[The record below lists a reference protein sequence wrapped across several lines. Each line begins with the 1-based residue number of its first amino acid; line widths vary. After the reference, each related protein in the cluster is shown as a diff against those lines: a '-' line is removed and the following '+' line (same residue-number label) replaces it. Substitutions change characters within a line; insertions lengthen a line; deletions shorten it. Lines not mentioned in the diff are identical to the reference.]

1 MQQKLLER
9 KLGGIQS
16 NDVFCSG
23 SVSFVYSLS
32 ELGSLCALCDTD
44 FCRSTVRSDRANG
57 TVRSATKAGRPS
69 TLSALTVPYGNAS
82 HAECAKPFRLLSN
95 WSITWGRSG
104 FSCTTTRHPYRF
116 STTDVKK
123 VVRLRSD
130 ASRDETLSVSTLL
143 FPFIESSVSC
153 KRHRA
158 ASRSFRLRST
168 FSDRGLSKAKAQAP
182 DTFYL

>member
-44 FCRSTVRSDRANG
+44 FCRPTVRSDRANG

-69 TLSALTVPYGNAS
+69 TLSAFTVRYGNAS
-82 HAECAKPFRLLSN
+82 HAWFARPFRFLRN
-95 WSITWGRSG
+95 WRIILERSV
-104 FSCTTTRHPYRF
+104 FSFTTTMHPYLF
-116 STTDVKK
+116 STT
-123 VVRLRSD
+123 L
-130 ASRDETLSVSTLL
+130 
-143 FPFIESSVSC
+143 SC
-153 KRHRA
+153 KERNLIVRCSNSLTRA
-158 ASRSFRLRST
+158 IRSL
-168 FSDRGLSKAKAQAP
+168 SDRQSH
-182 DTFYL
+182 